1 MNEVYQI
8 RALYDDKTIRIYQA
22 YNNKIADEAIKNGT
36 FGKNF
41 NRERMTWIK
50 PSFLW
55 MMYRSGW
62 ATKENQERIL
72 AIDIKREAF
81 DFIVEHAV
89 PSSFDESRYV
99 SIDDWKNQ
107 VKESSVRVQWD
118 PERDL
123 YGNPLEYRSIQ
134 LGIRGDIVNKYVDEW
149 IVKITDLTKYVAEI
163 KLLLDNKNDIAD
175 LLPKERIYSKFVDF
189 AGISDMNF
197 GLKSGNIFC

>member
-1 MNEVYQI
+1 MERLENMDRKMNEMYQI
-8 RALYDDKTIRIYQA
+8 RAVYDDKTVRIYQA
-22 YNNKIADEAIKNGT
+22 YNDKIANEAIKNGT
-36 FGKNF
+36 FGKSF
-41 NRERMTWIK
+41 NRERMTWVK

-62 ATKENQERIL
+62 AKKENQERIL

-89 PSSFDESRYV
+89 PSTFDASRYV

-107 VKESSVRVQWD
+107 VKESSIRVQWD

-134 LGIRGDIVNKYVDEW
+134 LGIRGDIVNQYVDEW
-149 IVKITDLTKYVAEI
+149 IVKMTDITGYVAEL

-175 LLPKERIYSKFVDF
+175 LLPKERSYS
-189 AGISDMNF
+189 NF
-197 GLKSGNIFC
+197 